1 MPEATQDGYPTWMGM
16 VFVFNLIIG
25 TGALTLP
32 AAFAKAGWLGGS
44 IMVLLVGFVSYI
56 TVTFVIEAMASAN
69 AILHLR
75 SVLKR
80 RVARNRPGASDSDS
94 DPDAA
99 ENSPLVSEEGSAF
112 SLTTRVEMG
121 EMATIYFTGGGVAVF
136 YLCLAIYLYGD
147 LSIYAAAI
155 GTSLKDVICSAGN
168 VTDPHAPCWPDHSFT
183 RTDCYRSCVVATG
196 LILGP
201 FVFFNVQKTK
211 YIQILT
217 VIFRWCAFTAMIV
230 MATSRLI
237 QDGVQGHPDAV
248 TPSGIPSLFGTC
260 IYSFMCHHSLPSLLA
275 PVREKRH
282 LAWQLPV
289 DFILIAIFYILLALT
304 GVFAFDRLD
313 DLYTLNFLES
323 PGEGFTRVI
332 DYFLA
337 LFPVFTLSASLP
349 IVAITL
355 RNNLEAILVAGRQ
368 SSVTSRALLPLV
380 ALVPALVVTLL
391 TDSLSSLVGFTGTY
405 AGAGVQYITP
415 VALVYCARRQMRDIM
430 PLLSPENPHRSPFQ
444 GNKWL
449 LMVIAWCALGV
460 ILVTVN
466 FFTRVA
472 HPP

>member
-1 MPEATQDGYPTWMGM
+1 MPEATQDDYPTWLGM

-32 AAFAKAGWLGGS
+32 AAFARAGWLGGS
-44 IMVLLVGFVSYI
+44 VMVLLVGFISYV

-80 RVARNRPGASDSDS
+80 RTARAGASDSDS
-94 DPDAA
+94 DAA
-99 ENSPLVSEEGSAF
+99 ESSPLVSEEGTPF
-112 SLTTRVEMG
+112 SLASRVEMG
-121 EMATIYFTGGGVAVF
+121 EMATIYFTGTGVAVF

-155 GTSLKDVICSAGN
+155 GTSLKDVICAAGN

-183 RTDCYRSCVVATG
+183 RIECYRACVVATG
-196 LILGP
+196 LLLGP

-217 VIFRWCAFTAMIV
+217 VIFRWCAFTSMIV
-230 MATSRLI
+230 MAVSRLI
-237 QDGVQGHPDAV
+237 QDGVQGHPGPV
-248 TPSGIPSLFGTC
+248 IPTGIPSLFGTC

-282 LAWQLPV
+282 LTWTLPL

-304 GVFAFDRLD
+304 GVFAFDKLD
-313 DLYTLNFLES
+313 DLYTLNFLEN

-355 RNNLEAILVAGRQ
+355 RNNLQAILVAGRRN
-368 SSVTSRALLPLV
+368 SVTCRALLPLL
-380 ALVPALVVTLL
+380 ALLPAFAVTLL

-415 VALVYCARRQMRDIM
+415 VALVYCARRQISALM
-430 PLLSPENPHRSPFQ
+430 PSSPNPHRSPFQ

-449 LMVIAWCALGV
+449 LLVVIWCALGV
-460 ILVTVN
+460 VLVTVN
-466 FFTRVA
+466 FFTSVA

>member
-1 MPEATQDGYPTWMGM
+1 MADPTQDDYPTWMGM

-32 AAFAKAGWLGGS
+32 AAFSRAGWLGGS
-44 IMVLLVGFVSYI
+44 VMVLLVGFISYV

-75 SVLKR
+75 NALKR
-80 RVARNRPGASDSDS
+80 RVARDRPGASDSDT
-94 DPDAA
+94 DTA
-99 ENSPLVSEEGSAF
+99 ENSPLVTDDGDGTPF
-112 SLTTRVEMG
+112 SLTSRVEMG
-121 EMATIYFTGGGVAVF
+121 EMATIYFTGTGVAVF

-155 GTSLKDVICSAGN
+155 GTSLKDVICTAPN
-168 VTDPHAPCWPDHSFT
+168 ITDPSGPCWPNHTF
-183 RTDCYRSCVVATG
+183 RRIDCYRACVVATG

-217 VIFRWCAFTAMIV
+217 VIFRWFAFTSMIV
-230 MATSRLI
+230 MAVSRLI
-237 QDGVQGHPDAV
+237 SDGVQGHPGPV
-248 TPSGIPSLFGTC
+248 VPSGIPSLFGTC

-282 LAWQLPV
+282 LTWQLPL
-289 DFILIAIFYILLALT
+289 DFVLIAIFYILLALT

-313 DLYTLNFLES
+313 DLYTLNFLEN

-355 RNNLEAILVAGRQ
+355 KHNLEAILVAGRR
-368 SSVTSRALLPLV
+368 TSLACRALLPLL
-380 ALVPALVVTLL
+380 ALLPAFAVTLL

-415 VALVYCARRQMRDIM
+415 VALVYCARRQIATVM
-430 PLLSPENPHRSPFQ
+430 PSAPVNPHRSPFYS
-444 GNKWL
+444 NKWL
-449 LMVIAWCALGV
+449 LIVVLWCALGV
-460 ILVTVN
+460 VLVTVN

-472 HPP
+472 NPP